1 LTLLPIADRE
11 LRVSARNKATHRWR
25 ILFATGAVTIGGA
38 LAVLSG
44 MLGVFGVS
52 QLGVWT
58 FDALKWIAF
67 VWACSAGVF
76 LTSDCLSE
84 EKREGTLGLLF
95 LTDLRG
101 HDVVLGKLL
110 ASSLR
115 TFYSLLAIFP
125 VMAVS
130 FCFGGVAGDDFRHSL
145 LAICNTLF
153 FSLALGMVISV
164 MSRDSHK
171 AMTGA
176 LVAMVLLLALPSGL
190 DWLILSRN
198 SNAALIG
205 LLSPGYAFNHTN
217 SYHTSDFWMSMIAVN
232 VAGWC
237 LLVIASWLA
246 PRTCHDKAIRPGLA
260 ARWRKAVFASDAAR
274 QRSRR
279 LLDKNPICW
288 IISRDRWT
296 ASLARLSVLLIL
308 GAFALSLVSISQGP
322 GVVATSS
329 PTPTVITNSLTTTS
343 GSTTVFYS
351 VSANVNSSGLYQIAS
366 SCSSLLPFALEFWLC
381 AQVCRFYIDGKKTG
395 FFELLFVTPTKPAD
409 ILREHWHAL
418 RRLFL
423 VPVAVQFLLTLTMG
437 AIELWGVHSTTLPL
451 APGTAARAFTSDRDL
466 EMAQA
471 VALGLGAINW
481 CLGMF
486 TIVWF
491 SIWMGITSKKIS
503 TGMLKTFCFA
513 KVVPWFCLSFA
524 GGMVLIFTAKFM
536 GGSPLWL
543 LPSMFQLLFIGAN
556 FVLIGFARQ
565 RARVAFS
572 KWPELAAS

>member
-1 LTLLPIADRE
+1 MTLLPIADRE

-58 FDALKWIAF
+58 FGALKWIAF
-67 VWACSAGVF
+67 VWAGSAGIF

-130 FCFGGVAGDDFRHSL
+130 FCFGGVAEDDFRHSL

-153 FSLALGMVISV
+153 FSLSLGMVISV
-164 MSRDSHK
+164 VSRDSHK

-176 LVAMVLLLALPSGL
+176 LVAMVLLLALPPEL
-190 DWLILSRN
+190 DWLILGRN
-198 SNAALIG
+198 ANAAAIG
-205 LLSPGYAFNHTN
+205 LLSPGYAFTHSN
-217 SYHTSDFWMSMIAVN
+217 SYHTTDFWISMIAVN

-237 LLVIASWLA
+237 LLAIASWLA
-246 PRTCHDKAIRPGLA
+246 PRTWHDKAIRPGIGIRWQNAVFGSA
-260 ARWRKAVFASDAAR
+260 ARKS
-274 QRSRR
+274 SRT
-279 LLDKNPICW
+279 LLDKSPICW
-288 IISRDRWT
+288 IISRDRW
-296 ASLARLSVLLIL
+296 AANLARLAVLLIL

-322 GVVATSS
+322 SVVAASASS
-329 PTPTVITNSLTTTS
+329 PMTITNSSTSTSTTTAV
-343 GSTTVFYS
+343 TYN
-351 VSANVNSSGLYQIAS
+351 VSSNLNNSSLYQIAS
-366 SCSSLLPFALEFWLC
+366 ACSTFLSLALEFWLC
-381 AQVCRFYIDGKKTG
+381 AQVCRFYIDGRKTG
-395 FFELLFVTPTKPAD
+395 FFELLFVTPARPLD
-409 ILREHWHAL
+409 ILRGHWHAL

-423 VPVAVQFLLTLTMG
+423 VPVAIQLLLTLTMG
-437 AIELWGVHSTTLPL
+437 AVQLWEIHSGASPSTSRASTTP
-451 APGTAARAFTSDRDL
+451 AFNRDL
-466 EMAQA
+466 EIATA
-471 VALGLGAINW
+471 VTIGLGAINW
-481 CLGMF
+481 CIGLF
-486 TIVWF
+486 TVVWF

-524 GGMVLIFTAKFM
+524 AGILLILIAKSGVGMTAWVW
-536 GGSPLWL
+536 PAI
-543 LPSMFQLLFIGAN
+543 FQLLFIGAN
-556 FVLIGFARQ
+556 FVLIGLARQ
-565 RARVAFS
+565 RAKVAFS